1 MKKYFIC
8 LLSSLVLFLCVSYFV
23 GQYPSQS
30 TQERLRK
37 HAAEAKEYCLRN
49 HLSMDYCFLVDFDV
63 HFGRNRFF
71 VWDFHRNKLVYS
83 TICAHGR
90 GGNSSLLSADFS
102 NAHGSHCSSVGRY
115 KVGVSRT
122 MFNHTQ
128 IPCLELWGM
137 DPTCSNAHARGILIH
152 PSVAQIPTWPL
163 PMLHRTL
170 GCFGVSLRGFNKLKQ
185 FKEQTNQPVLL
196 WAYN

>member
-37 HAAEAKEYCLRN
+37 HAAETKEYCLRN

-63 HFGRNRFF
+63 HSGRNRFF
-71 VWDFHRNKLVYS
+71 VWDFHRNKVVYS

-115 KVGVSRT
+115 KVACREQCSIIRRFLVS
-122 MFNHTQ
+122 N
-128 IPCLELWGM
+128 
-137 DPTCSNAHARGILIH
+137 
-152 PSVAQIPTWPL
+152 
-163 PMLHRTL
+163 
-170 GCFGVSLRGFNKLKQ
+170 FGVWIRHAATHMLAES
-185 FKEQTNQPVLL
+185 
-196 WAYN
+196 